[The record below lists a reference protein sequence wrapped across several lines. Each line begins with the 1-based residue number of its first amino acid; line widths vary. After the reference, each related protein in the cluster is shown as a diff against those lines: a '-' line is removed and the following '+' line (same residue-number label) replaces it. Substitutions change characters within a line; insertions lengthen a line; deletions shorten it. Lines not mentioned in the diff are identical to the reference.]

1 LPSTKPH
8 PSRKIQLYFERPIKL
23 EQHLLE
29 FIEALDE
36 DEGIRIEGSLKNHE
50 NGGFIFVGTY
60 RGSYCVNICDRLW
73 NARLKKYVAG
83 GKDEWYYFDKG
94 KEAFHFVMKEAKK
107 PLRAWL
113 Y

>member
-1 LPSTKPH
+1 
-8 PSRKIQLYFERPIKL
+8 LYSERSITR
-23 EQHLLE
+23 EDDLLE

-36 DEGIRIEGSLKNHE
+36 DEGIRIDGALGNHE

-60 RGSYCVNICDRLW
+60 RGSYCVNICDKIWSSKFKEYL
-73 NARLKKYVAG
+73 AG
-83 GKDEWYYFDKG
+83 DKDEWYYFDKG
-94 KEAFHFVMKEAKK
+94 EEAFNFVLKEAKK